1 MKDGKWERKK
11 VGVWP
16 CLARRARRPG
26 RLLLTLASLP
36 ARLQFVGT
44 ELSGKTL
51 GILGLG
57 RIGREVAAR
66 MQSFGMKVRGGGPC
80 EEGLPEAVVEEAA
93 LLERR

>member
-1 MKDGKWERKK
+1 MAGLTPP
-11 VGVWP
+11 VG
-16 CLARRARRPG
+16 LGAQGPG
-26 RLLLTLASLP
+26 LVPTLASLP
-36 ARLQFVGT
+36 AWLQFVGT

-66 MQSFGMKVRGGGPC
+66 MQSFGMKVRGGGLC
-80 EEGLPEAVVEEAA
+80 EGGLPKAVVEGAA